1 MHVHLPVG
9 NIIES
14 SGGTDEKYQPI
25 DGRVTEKWLINFR
38 LSFFIIP
45 DSILL
50 PIWFQ
55 LLPEQQTDH
64 S

>member
-14 SGGTDEKYQPI
+14 SGGTDEKYHPI
-25 DGRVTEKWLINFR
+25 EGSVTGKWLTNFR
-38 LSFFIIP
+38 LSFFIVP

-50 PIWFQ
+50 
-55 LLPEQQTDH
+55 T